1 MKGRIFPACKTFIY
15 EFFGSQR
22 EGHKLDIEMKTKVES
37 NRLEENLRL
46 MLTLADGVAE
56 GLICLAA
63 IINRS
68 DKFSLVKQLKE
79 IVAFMSSWLE
89 SVKVLCIRC
98 LSRSRSTHTELK

>member
-22 EGHKLDIEMKTKVES
+22 EENLYHKLDIEMKTKVES
-37 NRLEENLRL
+37 NRLEVNLRV
-46 MLTLADGVAE
+46 MLTLADGEAE

-68 DKFSLVKQLKE
+68 DKFSLVKQL
-79 IVAFMSSWLE
+79 
-89 SVKVLCIRC
+89 
-98 LSRSRSTHTELK
+98 SRIY